1 MKEQAIPEAVKEI
14 VGRHTLPDLIVG
26 LDVRLGEFDGDPAMW
41 LIFRTTPGDQTR
53 TVEHDRRVAEISRL
67 KEALLPDLL
76 NAFDDRFPYFRFESE
91 RSLSPTEG

>member
-14 VGRHTLPDLIVG
+14 VGRH
-26 LDVRLGEFDGDPAMW
+26 
-41 LIFRTTPGDQTR
+41 
-53 TVEHDRRVAEISRL
+53 VEHDRRVAEISRL

-76 NAFDDRFPYFRFESE
+76 NAFNDRFPYFRFESE